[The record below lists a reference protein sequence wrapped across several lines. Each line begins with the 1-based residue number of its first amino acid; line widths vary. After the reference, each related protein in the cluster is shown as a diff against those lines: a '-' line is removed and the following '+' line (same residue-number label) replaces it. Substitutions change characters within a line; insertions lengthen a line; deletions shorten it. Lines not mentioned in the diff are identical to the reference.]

1 MEKRP
6 AGSMLE
12 EQEQKGNQTER
23 MKAQQMHNKQTE
35 QSTDGIRSS
44 LI

>member
-35 QSTDGIRSS
+35 QSTVQMESGQV
-44 LI
+44 

>member
-23 MKAQQMHNKQTE
+23 MKAQDAQ
-35 QSTDGIRSS
+35 
-44 LI
+44 

>member
-1 MEKRP
+1 MEKSP
-6 AGSMLE
+6 QGAMLV

-23 MKAQQMHNKQTE
+23 MKAQQKHNKQTE
-35 QSTDGIRSS
+35 QSTDGVSSS